1 MSARMYMHQHTLF
14 HLTTLAQRLVGD
26 VHTDEIL
33 KLEEEIIR
41 DEEFISQLDNSE
53 FRSLREIVT
62 EIIETLSLN
71 TNH

>member
-1 MSARMYMHQHTLF
+1 MF
-14 HLTTLAQRLVGD
+14 N
-26 VHTDEIL
+26 EIL

>member
-1 MSARMYMHQHTLF
+1 MP
-14 HLTTLAQRLVGD
+14 
-26 VHTDEIL
+26 DEIL

>member
-1 MSARMYMHQHTLF
+1 MP
-14 HLTTLAQRLVGD
+14 
-26 VHTDEIL
+26 DEIL

-62 EIIETLSLN
+62 EIMETLSLN

>member
-1 MSARMYMHQHTLF
+1 MP
-14 HLTTLAQRLVGD
+14 
-26 VHTDEIL
+26 DEIL

-41 DEEFISQLDNSE
+41 DEEFICQLDNSE

>member
-1 MSARMYMHQHTLF
+1 MP
-14 HLTTLAQRLVGD
+14 
-26 VHTDEIL
+26 DEIL

-53 FRSLREIVT
+53 FRSLRDIVT

>member
-1 MSARMYMHQHTLF
+1 MP
-14 HLTTLAQRLVGD
+14 
-26 VHTDEIL
+26 DEIL

-62 EIIETLSLN
+62 EIIETLLLN

>member
-1 MSARMYMHQHTLF
+1 MP
-14 HLTTLAQRLVGD
+14 
-26 VHTDEIL
+26 DEIL
-33 KLEEEIIR
+33 KLKEEIIR

>member
-1 MSARMYMHQHTLF
+1 MP
-14 HLTTLAQRLVGD
+14 
-26 VHTDEIL
+26 DEIL

-62 EIIETLSLN
+62 EIIDTLSLN

>member
-1 MSARMYMHQHTLF
+1 ML
-14 HLTTLAQRLVGD
+14 
-26 VHTDEIL
+26 DEIL
-33 KLEEEIIR
+33 KLEEEVIR

>member
-1 MSARMYMHQHTLF
+1 MP
-14 HLTTLAQRLVGD
+14 
-26 VHTDEIL
+26 DEIL

-53 FRSLREIVT
+53 FRSLRDIVT
-62 EIIETLSLN
+62 EITETLSLS

>member
-1 MSARMYMHQHTLF
+1 ML
-14 HLTTLAQRLVGD
+14 
-26 VHTDEIL
+26 DEIL

-62 EIIETLSLN
+62 EVIETLSLN

>member
-1 MSARMYMHQHTLF
+1 MP
-14 HLTTLAQRLVGD
+14 
-26 VHTDEIL
+26 DEIL

-41 DEEFISQLDNSE
+41 DDEFISQLDNSE

>member
-1 MSARMYMHQHTLF
+1 MPN
-14 HLTTLAQRLVGD
+14 
-26 VHTDEIL
+26 EIL

-41 DEEFISQLDNSE
+41 DEEYISQLDNSE

>member
-1 MSARMYMHQHTLF
+1 MCVHTPTHSVSSLFVDTTNVLEMYMP
-14 HLTTLAQRLVGD
+14 
-26 VHTDEIL
+26 DEIL

-41 DEEFISQLDNSE
+41 DEEFISQSDNSE

-71 TNH
+71 TNP

>member
-1 MSARMYMHQHTLF
+1 MP
-14 HLTTLAQRLVGD
+14 
-26 VHTDEIL
+26 DEIL

-53 FRSLREIVT
+53 FRSLREIIT

>member
-1 MSARMYMHQHTLF
+1 MP
-14 HLTTLAQRLVGD
+14 
-26 VHTDEIL
+26 DEIL

-41 DEEFISQLDNSE
+41 DEEFIFQLDNSE

>member
-1 MSARMYMHQHTLF
+1 MP
-14 HLTTLAQRLVGD
+14 
-26 VHTDEIL
+26 DEIL

-62 EIIETLSLN
+62 EIIEALSLN

>member
-1 MSARMYMHQHTLF
+1 MS
-14 HLTTLAQRLVGD
+14 
-26 VHTDEIL
+26 DEIL
-33 KLEEEIIR
+33 KLEEETIR

>member
-1 MSARMYMHQHTLF
+1 MP
-14 HLTTLAQRLVGD
+14 
-26 VHTDEIL
+26 DEIL

-53 FRSLREIVT
+53 FRSLREIIT
-62 EIIETLSLN
+62 EIIETLSLD

>member
-1 MSARMYMHQHTLF
+1 MEMYMP
-14 HLTTLAQRLVGD
+14 
-26 VHTDEIL
+26 DEIL

-62 EIIETLSLN
+62 EIIEALSLN

>member
-1 MSARMYMHQHTLF
+1 MP
-14 HLTTLAQRLVGD
+14 
-26 VHTDEIL
+26 DEIL

-62 EIIETLSLN
+62 EITETLSLN

>member
-1 MSARMYMHQHTLF
+1 MP
-14 HLTTLAQRLVGD
+14 
-26 VHTDEIL
+26 DEIL

-62 EIIETLSLN
+62 EIIKTLSLN

>member
-1 MSARMYMHQHTLF
+1 ML
-14 HLTTLAQRLVGD
+14 
-26 VHTDEIL
+26 DEIL

-62 EIIETLSLN
+62 EIIETFSLN

>member
-1 MSARMYMHQHTLF
+1 MP
-14 HLTTLAQRLVGD
+14 
-26 VHTDEIL
+26 DEIL

-41 DEEFISQLDNSE
+41 DEEFISQFDNSE

>member
-1 MSARMYMHQHTLF
+1 MCVNVHTPTHSVSSLFVDTTNVLEMYML
-14 HLTTLAQRLVGD
+14 
-26 VHTDEIL
+26 DEIL

-41 DEEFISQLDNSE
+41 DEEFISQSDNSE

>member
-1 MSARMYMHQHTLF
+1 HSVSSLFVDTTNVLEMYMP
-14 HLTTLAQRLVGD
+14 
-26 VHTDEIL
+26 DEIL

-53 FRSLREIVT
+53 FRSLGEIVT

>member
-1 MSARMYMHQHTLF
+1 MYKP
-14 HLTTLAQRLVGD
+14 
-26 VHTDEIL
+26 DEIL

-71 TNH
+71 TNQ

>member
-1 MSARMYMHQHTLF
+1 MP
-14 HLTTLAQRLVGD
+14 
-26 VHTDEIL
+26 DEIL

-71 TNH
+71 TNQ